1 MWRSL
6 CGGEH
11 VYRVGIA
18 SVHRTY
24 IANERPSVEI
34 GELVLEA
41 DADSG
46 GGLVAVVHVLGVVDG
61 ERGFGALVL
70 SHLASYAGLALA
82 YGAGCAGVSDKAVVA
97 QIAWAIYVAM
107 VVQTD

>member
-11 VYRVGIA
+11 VYHVGIA
-18 SVHRTY
+18 SVHRTDT
-24 IANERPSVEI
+24 ANGRPSVEI
-34 GELVLEA
+34 GELALEA
-41 DADSG
+41 VADAG

-61 ERGFGALVL
+61 ERGFGAVVL

-82 YGAGCAGVSDKAVVA
+82 YGAGCVGVSDNAVVA
-97 QIAWAIYVAM
+97 QIAWAIYVEM